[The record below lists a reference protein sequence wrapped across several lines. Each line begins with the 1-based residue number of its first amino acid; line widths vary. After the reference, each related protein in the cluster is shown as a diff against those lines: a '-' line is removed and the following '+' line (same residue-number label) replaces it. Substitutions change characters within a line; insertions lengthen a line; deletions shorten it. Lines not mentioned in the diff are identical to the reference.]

1 LPAKARF
8 RSFRSRLSALFGNWF
23 WRSEPPAGRSP
34 APAAIDRFF
43 RTAYWRCDILRAV
56 QTPDPFPPPEADE
69 PYFEPD
75 EDAFVRPA
83 TGFWAL
89 GSRLTWISALVLTIA
104 PFTGWYA
111 GPDTTGP
118 TLAVIGWHTG
128 VLGKLVFFIGLT
140 LLALVILSEFGFE
153 LPPTIPESLVVIALG
168 SLATI
173 FVLIRLI
180 SIPDSIPPPAG
191 RGIGIWISL
200 LASLGVIVA
209 GLLRASEEL

>member
-1 LPAKARF
+1 MSLPPGEARL
-8 RSFRSRLSALFGNWF
+8 RRQFG
-23 WRSEPPAGRSP
+23 
-34 APAAIDRFF
+34 RFS

-89 GSRLTWISALVLTIA
+89 GSRLTWVSALVLTIA
-104 PFTGWYA
+104 PFTDWYA

-128 VLGKLVFFIGLT
+128 VLGKLVFFIGLA
-140 LLALVILSEFGFE
+140 LLALVILSELGFE

-173 FVLIRLI
+173 FVIVRLI
-180 SIPDSIPPPAG
+180 WIPDTFLPASG
-191 RGIGIWISL
+191 RGIGIYIAL
-200 LASLGVIVA
+200 IASLAVIAA
-209 GLLRASEEL
+209 GLLRAGEEL